1 MGSSPSALGLAA
13 ADVRSQPG
21 PFDLSGY
28 GRELRPKAGVL
39 FCATPS
45 GGTALDIQAD
55 RFLSLGPLSAS
66 IWSSLSAGVRP
77 EAIANALAETAAI
90 TPHDAVDVL
99 SKQLRLWTDC
109 GLLSPATPDTPLPV
123 PKPTAGGPSASYV
136 DTTHPGR
143 RRSPLT
149 LLSLY
154 LLERSYSKSFR
165 TQGLAITLVR
175 LQEEQSTRAVPADAL
190 HRIVDAYRL
199 LRRGFRQGHT
209 ATDCLARSAALT
221 AALRRAG
228 VAADLCI
235 GIRDLPFAAHAWVEA
250 DGLVLNETRGN
261 VDRYT
266 PIGRF

>member
-1 MGSSPSALGLAA
+1 MGSSPSTRGLAA

-21 PFDLSGY
+21 LFDLSGD

-39 FCATPS
+39 FCATAS

-66 IWSSLSAGVRP
+66 IWSSLCAGVRP
-77 EAIANALAETAAI
+77 EAIANALAERAGI
-90 TPHDAVDVL
+90 TPHEAVDVL
-99 SKQLRLWTDC
+99 RQQLGLWAEC
-109 GLLSPATPDTPLPV
+109 GLLSPAQPDIPLPV
-123 PKPTAGGPSASYV
+123 PKLTRGRPTASLV
-136 DTTHPGR
+136 DTPHLGR
-143 RRSPLT
+143 RTTLLT
-149 LLSLY
+149 LVSLY
-154 LLERSYSKSFR
+154 LLERSYATSLR
-165 TQGLAITLVR
+165 MQGLAITLAR
-175 LQEEQSTRAVPADAL
+175 LQQERSTQAAPGGAL
-190 HRIVDAYRL
+190 HRIVDAYRV

-209 ATDCLARSAALT
+209 ATDCLARSASLT

-228 VAADLCI
+228 VVADLCI

-250 DGLVLNETRGN
+250 NGLVLNETRGD